1 MYQSPAH
8 FIAICSDSIGETAEA
23 VVQAALRQFELKGA
37 EIKRY
42 MNVREE
48 DEIVQLM
55 NEVSARNGVVAY
67 TLVQPELRE
76 VIREEAVRLNVRAVD
91 IMGPMVQAIADTFND
106 YPKRMPGL
114 LHRLD
119 EGYFRRVEAME
130 FAVQYDDGKDVGAI
144 LKADVILLG
153 VSRISKT
160 PLSMFLA
167 HKGYKTVNYPVV
179 PELSTPSQLKEV
191 SPGKIFG
198 LTMDARHLLKIRTER
213 LKVMGLPNEVQY
225 TALERIEEELQYA
238 HNLFQQLNCPV
249 IDVTDKAIEET
260 AGLIIQSLSQEGSMP
275 SI

>member
-1 MYQSPAH
+1 MNQSPAH

-23 VVQAALRQFELKGA
+23 VVQAALRQFELEHA
-37 EIKRY
+37 EVKRY
-42 MNVREE
+42 MNVRDE
-48 DEIVQLM
+48 DEVVQIM
-55 NEVSARNGVVAY
+55 KEVSSKNGVIAY

-91 IMGPMVQAIADTFND
+91 IMGPMMQAIADTFND

-119 EGYFRRVEAME
+119 DSYFRRVEAME

-144 LKADVILLG
+144 LKADVVLLG

-167 HKGYKTVNYPVV
+167 HKGYKTVNYPIV
-179 PELSTPSQLKEV
+179 PEISIPSQLAEV
-191 SPGKIFG
+191 TTGKVFG
-198 LTMDARHLLKIRTER
+198 LTMDAHHLLKIRTER

-225 TALERIEEELQYA
+225 TALDRIQEELQYA
-238 HNLFQQLNCPV
+238 HNLFRQLQCPV

-260 AGLIIQSLSQEGSMP
+260 AGLIISSLNHEGST
-275 SI
+275 SKI